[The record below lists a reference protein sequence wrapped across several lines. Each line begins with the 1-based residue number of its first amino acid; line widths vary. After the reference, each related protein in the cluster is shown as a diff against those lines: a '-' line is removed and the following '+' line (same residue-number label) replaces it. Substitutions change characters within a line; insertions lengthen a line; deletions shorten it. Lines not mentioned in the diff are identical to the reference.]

1 MGEIDVKYK
10 LGVICL
16 FLLPGKN
23 HCIIYDVF
31 DYHINRLKSLL
42 KAVELL
48 AKAIEVRDLIKDYGK
63 LRAVDGISFDVEE
76 GKLFAFL
83 GPNGAGKSTT
93 INIIC
98 TILSMTAGSVKVFGH
113 QIGTSDEAIRQDIG
127 VVFQDS
133 VLDKLLTV
141 KENLMMRGSFYG
153 KSAPEVAAR
162 LEQVASITGIKEY
175 LNRPYGKL
183 SGGQK
188 RRADI
193 ARALMNTPRV
203 LFLDEPTTGLD
214 PQTRARIWET
224 IDDLKKK
231 EGVTVFLTTH
241 YMEEASGADDV
252 AIIDH
257 GRIVARGTPDELRLK
272 YSSDRLRLMPKDAG
286 KVTAALKEL
295 GEKFEAKQDVIEV
308 RIKDSLSSL
317 PILSKISDDLQGFEV
332 VRGDMDDVFIT
343 ITGRK
348 IREGE
353 AE

>member
-1 MGEIDVKYK
+1 M
-10 LGVICL
+10 
-16 FLLPGKN
+16 
-23 HCIIYDVF
+23 
-31 DYHINRLKSLL
+31 
-42 KAVELL
+42 

-63 LRAVDGISFDVEE
+63 LRAVDGISFDVDE

-93 INIIC
+93 INIVC
-98 TILSMTAGSVKVFGH
+98 TILSMTAGNVKVFGH
-113 QIGTSDEAIRQDIG
+113 QIGSADEAIRRDIG

-141 KENLMMRGSFYG
+141 RENLSMRASFYG
-153 KSAPEVAAR
+153 RSASEVASR
-162 LEQVASITGIKEY
+162 LDQVAEITGIKEY

-183 SGGQK
+183 SGGQR

-224 IDDLKKK
+224 IDGLKKK

-241 YMEEASGADDV
+241 YMEEAAVADDV

-257 GRIVARGTPDELRLK
+257 GKIVARGTPDELRLK
-272 YSSDRLRLMPKDAG
+272 YSSDRLRLMPKDAV
-286 KVTAALKEL
+286 KVTAALSEL
-295 GEKFEAKQDVIEV
+295 GEKFEAKQGVLEV
-308 RIKDSLSSL
+308 RIKDSLASL
-317 PILSKISDDLQGFEV
+317 PILGKIADDLLGFEV
-332 VRGDMDDVFIT
+332 VRGDMDDVFIS

>member
-1 MGEIDVKYK
+1 M
-10 LGVICL
+10 
-16 FLLPGKN
+16 
-23 HCIIYDVF
+23 
-31 DYHINRLKSLL
+31 
-42 KAVELL
+42 
-48 AKAIEVRDLIKDYGK
+48 AKAIEVKDLVKDYGK
-63 LRAVDGISFDVEE
+63 LRAVDSISFDVEE

-98 TILSMTAGSVKVFGH
+98 TIMSMTAGSVKVFGH
-113 QIGTSDEAIRQDIG
+113 QVGSSDEAIRQDIG

-133 VLDKLLTV
+133 VLDRLLTV
-141 KENLMMRGSFYG
+141 RENLQMRGSFYG
-153 KSAPEVAAR
+153 KSASEVASR
-162 LEQVASITGIKEY
+162 LEQVAAITGIKDY
-175 LNRPYGKL
+175 LNRPFGKL
-183 SGGQK
+183 SGGQR

-224 IDDLKKK
+224 IDGLKKK

-241 YMEEASGADDV
+241 YMEEAAGADDV

-257 GRIVARGTPDELRLK
+257 GKIVARGTPDELRLK
-272 YSSDRLRLMPKDAG
+272 YSSDRLRLMASDTG
-286 KVTAALKEL
+286 KVTATLKDL
-295 GEKFEAKQDVIEV
+295 GERFEVKQGVVEV
-308 RIKDSLSSL
+308 RIKDSLASL
-317 PILSKISDDLQGFEV
+317 PILGKVAGDLLGFEV
-332 VRGDMDDVFIT
+332 VRGDMDDVFIS

>member
-1 MGEIDVKYK
+1 
-10 LGVICL
+10 L
-16 FLLPGKN
+16 
-23 HCIIYDVF
+23 
-31 DYHINRLKSLL
+31 S
-42 KAVELL
+42 
-48 AKAIEVRDLIKDYGK
+48 KAIEVSGLVKNYGK
-63 LRAVDGISFDVEE
+63 LTAVDGISFDVEE

-113 QIGTSDEAIRQDIG
+113 AIGSQDEAIRRDIG

-141 KENLMMRGSFYG
+141 KENLLIRASFYG
-153 KSAPEVAAR
+153 KGAGNIEAR
-162 LEQVASITGIKEY
+162 LEQVAQTTGIKDY
-175 LNRPYGKL
+175 LNRPYGQL
-183 SGGQK
+183 SGGQR

-193 ARALMNTPRV
+193 ARALMNTPKM

-224 IDDLKKK
+224 INGLKQK

-241 YMEEASGADDV
+241 YMEEAAVADDV

-257 GRIVARGTPDELRLK
+257 GKIVARGTPDDLRLRF
-272 YSSDRLRLMPKDAG
+272 SSDKLRLIPKDMTTTMLYLDG
-286 KVTAALKEL
+286 L
-295 GEKFEAKQDVIEV
+295 GRTYETKTGVIELKL
-308 RIKDSLSSL
+308 KDSLEALSL
-317 PILSKISDDLQGFEV
+317 LNQLEGSIRGFEV
-332 VRGDMDDVFIT
+332 LRGDMDDVFIS

>member
-1 MGEIDVKYK
+1 
-10 LGVICL
+10 
-16 FLLPGKN
+16 
-23 HCIIYDVF
+23 
-31 DYHINRLKSLL
+31 
-42 KAVELL
+42 L
-48 AKAIEVRDLIKDYGK
+48 AKAIEVSGLVKNYGK
-63 LRAVDGISFDVEE
+63 LTAVDGISFEVEE

-98 TILSMTAGSVKVFGH
+98 TILAMTAGKVSVFGNH
-113 QIGTSDEAIRQDIG
+113 VGSNDEAIRRDIG

-133 VLDKLLTV
+133 VLDRLLTV
-141 KENLMMRGSFYG
+141 RENLAIRGAFYG
-153 KSAPEVAAR
+153 KSATEVASR
-162 LEQVASITGIKEY
+162 LNQVVEVTGIKDY

-183 SGGQK
+183 SGGQR

-193 ARALMNTPRV
+193 ARALMNTPKV

-224 IDDLKKK
+224 INGLKQK

-241 YMEEASGADDV
+241 YMEEAAGADDV

-257 GRIVARGTPDELRLK
+257 GKIVARGTPDDLRLK
-272 YSSDRLRLMPKDAG
+272 YSSDKLRLMPKDME
-286 KVTAALKEL
+286 KVQNSLKGSGRAFE
-295 GEKFEAKQDVIEV
+295 EKADVLEV
-308 RIKDSLSSL
+308 KLKDSLEAL
-317 PILSKISDDLQGFEV
+317 AILNGLSDDIKGFEV
-332 VRGDMDDVFIT
+332 LRGDMDDVFIA

>member
-1 MGEIDVKYK
+1 MRQKV
-10 LGVICL
+10 VA
-16 FLLPGKN
+16 LL
-23 HCIIYDVF
+23 
-31 DYHINRLKSLL
+31 S
-42 KAVELL
+42 
-48 AKAIEVRDLIKDYGK
+48 KAIEVKDLIKDYGK

-98 TILSMTAGSVKVFGH
+98 TIMSMTGGSVKVFGH
-113 QIGTSDEAIRQDIG
+113 QVGAADEAIRQDIG

-141 KENLMMRGSFYG
+141 KENLQMRGSFYG
-153 KSAPEVAAR
+153 KSASEVQAT
-162 LEQVASITGIKEY
+162 LEKVASITGIRDY

-183 SGGQK
+183 SGGQR

-193 ARALMNTPRV
+193 ARSLMNTPKV

-224 IDDLKKK
+224 IDGLKKK

-241 YMEEASGADDV
+241 YMEEAAGADDV

-257 GRIVARGTPDELRLK
+257 GKIVARGTPDELRLK
-272 YSSDRLRLMPKDAG
+272 YSSDRLRLMPKDTAR
-286 KVTAALKEL
+286 VAAALNGM
-295 GEKFEAKQDVIEV
+295 GEKFEVKQDVIEV
-308 RIKDSLSSL
+308 RLKDSLSSL
-317 PILSKISDDLQGFEV
+317 PILGRLTEELKGFEV